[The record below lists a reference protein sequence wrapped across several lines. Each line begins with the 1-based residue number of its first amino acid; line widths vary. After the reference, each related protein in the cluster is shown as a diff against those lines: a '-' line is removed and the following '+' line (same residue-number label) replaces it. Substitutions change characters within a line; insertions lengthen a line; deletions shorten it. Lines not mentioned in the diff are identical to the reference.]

1 MFFKQ
6 PHIDYIF
13 EQFRQIPAEKMS
25 QEELHSI
32 SELGKFS
39 KDLEFK
45 RRVSKFF
52 WDVICSSTDEVGF
65 KEELVANCIT
75 KFADMV
81 KYWDM

>member
-1 MFFKQ
+1 
-6 PHIDYIF
+6 
-13 EQFRQIPAEKMS
+13 MS

-39 KDLEFK
+39 KYLEFK

-52 WDVICSSTDEVGF
+52 WDVICSSTDEAGY
-65 KEELVANCIT
+65 KEELVANCIS

-81 KYWDM
+81 KYWDMLAKHEFFLQLQANI